1 MGQKLGTPHAHAHAH
16 AHPFSPPISD
26 SRQTKSL
33 SPPHSKG
40 SLVLPPPVKNFSLLQ
55 RIRNAITSKPHPH
68 PRHFSEHEPKVKR
81 QDSGIIPMK
90 RSAFFNKTLEVDEVN
105 RIHKLKQLHISTDRI
120 NETGH
125 SRNTLQRKKSM
136 FDHLGISPTMSP
148 SMSLHLS
155 GNIPFNDPPPQKNA
169 SFQTSGKRKEDAPA
183 LTRGIKVEDVEREEK
198 RKEISQNVKKLTENP
213 QIKQQENIKETS
225 RRPFDSPLIHR
236 SRFLK
241 QPVTNASEMLASNF
255 GEYLNSIRGKHNN
268 FASGSPKN
276 KTTTKNLIKVIL

>member
-1 MGQKLGTPHAHAHAH
+1 MGQKLGTPHVH

-33 SPPHSKG
+33 SPPHNKG
-40 SLVLPPPVKNFSLLQ
+40 SLIFPPPVKKKFSLLQ
-55 RIRNAITSKPHPH
+55 KIRNAITSKPLH
-68 PRHFSEHEPKVKR
+68 PRHFSEHDPKVKR
-81 QDSGIIPMK
+81 QDSGTIPMK
-90 RSAFFNKTLEVDEVN
+90 RSSFFSKTLEVDEVN
-105 RIHKLKQLHISTDRI
+105 KIQKLKHLHISTDRM

-155 GNIPFNDPPPQKNA
+155 GTIPFNDPPQKIA
-169 SFQTSGKRKEDAPA
+169 SFQTFGKRKDDAPA
-183 LTRGIKVEDVEREEK
+183 LKRGIKVEDVEREEK
-198 RKEISQNVKKLTENP
+198 RKEISKSVKKLTDNP
-213 QIKQQENIKETS
+213 QIKQQENKNETS
-225 RRPFDSPLIHR
+225 RRPFDSPLIR
-236 SRFLK
+236 CSKFFK

-268 FASGSPKN
+268 FTSGSPKN
-276 KTTTKNLIKVIL
+276 KTTTKNLIKVIF